1 MRAGDLVEVRSVP
14 EILATLDGR
23 GELERLPFMEEM
35 IRYSGQRFRIAS
47 IAHKT
52 CDTIH
57 KTGGRAMRD
66 TVHLAGLECDGAKHD
81 GCQASCPLFWK
92 KAWLKPAPATAAA
105 NSASAMAAPAAG
117 SGMAAGST
125 IPARSAATAASS
137 AGCTLEQ
144 LAQAARTLDPATNK
158 VRYSCQTTRLFAATE
173 PLPWWNPAQYVR
185 DFTSGNHSFGTVVR
199 TLLLSWMGALTRV
212 RWGYSLFRRL
222 YDLTHRALFGTRSVE
237 MKLANPI
244 PSPTPRADLD
254 LAPGECVQVK
264 PADAILA
271 TLDARMKNRGMWFDV
286 EATAFCGKQFRV
298 ERRVER
304 LIDERTGEMIE
315 MKTPAVIL
323 EGVRCPGRYSTTRL
337 LCPRAIPPYWREIW
351 LQRVPQ
357 PPPQG
362 KTG

>member
-1 MRAGDLVEVRSVP
+1 MRAGDLVEVRSMP
-14 EILATLDGR
+14 EILATLDAR
-23 GELERLPFMEEM
+23 GELGRLPFMEEM
-35 IRYSGQRFRIAS
+35 IRYSGKRFRIAS

-57 KTGGRAMRD
+57 KTGGRGMRD
-66 TVHLAGLECDGAKHD
+66 TVHLEGLECDGANHD

-92 KAWLKPAPATAAA
+92 KAWLKPVHGPDAKAP
-105 NSASAMAAPAAG
+105 PG
-117 SGMAAGST
+117 E
-125 IPARSAATAASS
+125 
-137 AGCTLEQ
+137 GCTPEQ
-144 LAQAARTLDPATNK
+144 LSQAARTLDPATNK

-173 PLPWWNPAQYVR
+173 PLPWWNPTQYVR

-199 TLLLSWMGALTRV
+199 TLLLSWVGALTRA

-222 YDLTHRALFGTRSVE
+222 YDLTHRALFGTRAVE

-244 PSPTPRADLD
+244 PSPTPRADLG
-254 LAPGECVQVK
+254 LSPGECVQVK

-298 ERRVER
+298 ERRVDR

-351 LQRVPQ
+351 LQRVPE
-357 PPPQG
+357 PPQG
-362 KTG
+362 KPG